1 MCTLFVGNS
10 DLPDPN
16 IKYLL
21 ERERE
26 RRGGEREQ
34 KGGGRERKKME

>member
-1 MCTLFVGNS
+1 MGNS

-21 ERERE
+21 ERERERE